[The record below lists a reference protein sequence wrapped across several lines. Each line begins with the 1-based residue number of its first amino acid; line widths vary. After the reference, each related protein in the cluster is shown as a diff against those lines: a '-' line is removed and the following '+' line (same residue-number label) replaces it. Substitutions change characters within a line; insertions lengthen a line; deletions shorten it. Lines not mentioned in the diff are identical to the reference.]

1 MDSLEKGLKIT
12 RLSGFFLAFGLSIYA
27 IIYYQRGHAAANDS
41 TRLAIIIIWLLF
53 SIGCILPWKKFS
65 KKIWVKLYVI
75 FILIAIA
82 FVFSFVVKILFDYIA
97 ADSVGERLSVPGLEG
112 TVIFLGLLQIPAV
125 LFSKNPD
132 WLR

>member
-1 MDSLEKGLKIT
+1 MDSLEKGLRIA
-12 RLSGFFLAFGLSIYA
+12 RLSGFFLAVGLMIYATVYYHRAHSAASDNTRLVIVSVWVLFSMGCMLPWNKFSRKVWVKIYA
-27 IIYYQRGHAAANDS
+27 I
-41 TRLAIIIIWLLF
+41 
-53 SIGCILPWKKFS
+53 
-65 KKIWVKLYVI
+65 
-75 FILIAIA
+75 FILVAIA

-112 TVIFLGLLQIPAV
+112 TVIFLGLLQLPAV